1 MSIDRDCLFTYKW
14 NIKFKALLE
23 MHFLKLNL
31 QLLIQGMIRP
41 AEDLI
46 CHNYAFFFNTIDFII
61 DTLIITQMIFR
72 PFITLTSNK

>member
-31 QLLIQGMIRP
+31 QLLI
-41 AEDLI
+41 
-46 CHNYAFFFNTIDFII
+46 
-61 DTLIITQMIFR
+61 
-72 PFITLTSNK
+72 